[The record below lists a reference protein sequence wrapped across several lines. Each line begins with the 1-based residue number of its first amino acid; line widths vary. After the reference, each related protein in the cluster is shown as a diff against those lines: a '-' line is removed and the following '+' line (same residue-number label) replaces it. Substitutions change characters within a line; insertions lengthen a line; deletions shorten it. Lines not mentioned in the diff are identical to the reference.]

1 MPPKLNRHPGH
12 LLDHLQ
18 AFNQFV
24 LKGTQGTEEDF
35 FVINLFVIEA
45 LYIKRVPFINEW
57 YAKWVLFLS
66 KMVYSKIPKISHG
79 AYIFPRLFLRGLFL
93 EGFIFGGKFVF
104 QNRLG

>member
-35 FVINLFVIEA
+35 FVISLFVIEA
-45 LYIKRVPFINEW
+45 LYIKRVPF
-57 YAKWVLFLS
+57 Y
-66 KMVYSKIPKISHG
+66 
-79 AYIFPRLFLRGLFL
+79 
-93 EGFIFGGKFVF
+93 
-104 QNRLG
+104 Q

>member
-18 AFNQFV
+18 YMKGLAKSTIKVSKEAFNQFV

-45 LYIKRVPFINEW
+45 LYIKRVPF
-57 YAKWVLFLS
+57 Y
-66 KMVYSKIPKISHG
+66 
-79 AYIFPRLFLRGLFL
+79 
-93 EGFIFGGKFVF
+93 
-104 QNRLG
+104 Q